1 MDEDKPVE
9 APASANHPTLSEPSR
24 RGEGFAR
31 RFLTAL
37 WPPYAL
43 RINRISPPSLSDL
56 HEEVEAEVR
65 SHLDRINEEAVL
77 EHARRAYENEE
88 RRRKSLDDKATTF
101 TALAGTTLAL
111 VSTSAVL
118 LRLRPD
124 LSPLIRWALVVTYA
138 LTAAHFVAAAY
149 YAFEVRRV
157 AGFAQPTAVEIRRGL
172 RSFPTRRHWI
182 AWHLAAAEF
191 NTALLL
197 RKSNRL
203 AVTERLAKRGFVLLT
218 AVILLTLAAVGSAS
232 HAVVEQRAG
241 EVERGG
247 EAYGGEQDGCK
258 GMPHPHRP
266 SRVPPVKEVQP
277 RADSTA
283 VRPGEIPNASGDG

>member
-1 MDEDKPVE
+1 M
-9 APASANHPTLSEPSR
+9 
-24 RGEGFAR
+24 R

-43 RINRISPPSLSDL
+43 RNHTISSQSLGDL
-56 HEEVEAEVR
+56 HKEIETEVT

-88 RRRKSLDDKATTF
+88 RRRKGLDDKATTF

-138 LTAAHFVAAAY
+138 LTAVHFVAAAY

-157 AGFAQPTAVEIRRGL
+157 VGFAQPTAVEIRRSL
-172 RSFPTRRHWI
+172 RRFPTRLYWI

-203 AVTERLAKRGFVLLT
+203 AVTEQLAKRGFVLLA

-241 EVERGG
+241 EAEGG
-247 EAYGGEQDGCK
+247 GQVNEDEQDGSK
-258 GMPHPHRP
+258 GMPHPHSP
-266 SRVPPVKEVQP
+266 LGVPPVRELQP

-283 VRPGEIPNASGDG
+283 VKPGETPNATGDG